1 VTGGELSAGCGLD
14 MPDTVVLLSA
24 CAVIANF
31 CFNSWAAVCRSVH
44 LVLIADNLSMRPRA
58 SALSLDRWTESIMIN
73 QSV

>member
-1 VTGGELSAGCGLD
+1 VAGGELSAGCGLD

-44 LVLIADNLSMRPRA
+44 LVLIADNLSM
-58 SALSLDRWTESIMIN
+58 
-73 QSV
+73 